1 VHRKL
6 YSRMV
11 QIEGTYVHEKSEGL
25 EAYLGAIGV
34 PWVARKAAANT
45 SPTIQIS
52 KEGEE
57 WSLAFK
63 TAIMSNVV
71 KFVLGEEFEEKAPI
85 TGEINK
91 GVARMEGENLV
102 ITNNTKKGEIKRTMV
117 FTEEGMTMNMHA
129 VEVDARCKR
138 IFKRA

>member
-1 VHRKL
+1 
-6 YSRMV
+6 MV

>member
-1 VHRKL
+1 
-6 YSRMV
+6 MV

-91 GVARMEGENLV
+91 VCNFCLFRLQSLV
-102 ITNNTKKGEIKRTMV
+102 CRGWQGWRGRTW
-117 FTEEGMTMNMHA
+117 
-129 VEVDARCKR
+129 
-138 IFKRA
+138 